1 MSDISKAIV
10 VLGATGIVLKTIWSW
25 SRSATRGLPYPPGP
39 KPKPI
44 IGNMLDI
51 PQSFP
56 WLTYSDWA
64 KQYGDIMHITILGA
78 HIIVINS
85 ADIATEILEK
95 RSGNYSSRPD
105 IPVMHMNGWMMNMGL
120 KGYNDEW
127 RKDRRILHQ
136 RFRRDAAPSLY
147 PIELAKTQELLL
159 NLLDTP
165 NDFTTHFKTFPTSIM
180 MYLLYGHQISAHD
193 PLVEITYE
201 ALGMFSGSV
210 VPGTLIVN
218 VFPFLQHFP
227 AWFPGLVALNEL
239 CARSRLLL
247 GKMQDIPFYSPKKHM
262 ADDNAVPSWVSEL
275 LERTGDGA
283 VPENNIKALGAI
295 TLADCKFPALLDFSC
310 AYVALQTLS
319 ALRAFIHM
327 MVLHPDIQ
335 DKVQAEIDAVV
346 GDKRLPNFDDR
357 NSLPYIDAL
366 YRELIRFQGP
376 APLGIPHS
384 LSEDDVYNGFFIP
397 KGSTIMYNQWAMCR
411 DERVYP
417 NPQEF
422 KPERF
427 IAPDGTLITENF
439 PPTYG
444 FGRRA
449 CAGRSMADASI
460 WIAIASILA
469 VFRIS
474 KAKDSVGN
482 TIEVPDE
489 YIDGLVTAPVPF
501 ECAIVPRSEAS
512 RKLVTE
518 TPLLKLHSNP
528 MHYDEKVHGP
538 INS

>member
-1 MSDISKAIV
+1 MSDVVRALA
-10 VLGATGIVLKTIWSW
+10 VLGITGVLLKTILD
-25 SRSATRGLPYPPGP
+25 RRNFTRGLPYPPGP

-44 IGNMLDI
+44 IGNALDI
-51 PQSFP
+51 PPTLP

-64 KQYGDIMHITILGA
+64 KHYGDIMHITILSA

-85 ADIATEILEK
+85 VEVATEILEK

-127 RKDRRILHQ
+127 RRDRRILHQ

-147 PIELAKTQELLL
+147 PVELAKTQELLI
-159 NLLDTP
+159 NLLETP
-165 NDFTTHFKTFPTSIM
+165 NDFTTHFKTYPTSIM

-218 VFPFLQHFP
+218 VFPFLRHFP
-227 AWFPGLVALNEL
+227 PWFPGLRALNDL

-247 GKMQDIPFYSPKKHM
+247 GKMQDIPFYSVKKHM

-275 LERTGDGA
+275 LERTGDEA
-283 VPENNIKALGAI
+283 VPEKQYQG
-295 TLADCKFPALLDFSC
+295 
-310 AYVALQTLS
+310 TLS

-335 DKVQAEIDAVV
+335 AKAQAEIDAVI

-357 NSLPYIDAL
+357 ESLPYIDAL
-366 YRELIRFQGP
+366 YREIMRFHGP
-376 APLGIPHS
+376 APLGVPHAS
-384 LSEDDVYNGFFIP
+384 SEDDVYNGFFIP

-411 DERVYP
+411 DERIYP
-417 NPQEF
+417 SPEEF

-427 IAPDGTLITENF
+427 IAADGSLIRENF

-449 CAGRSMADASI
+449 CAGKSMADNSV
-460 WIAIASILA
+460 WIAMASILA
-469 VFRIS
+469 VFQMG
-474 KAKDSVGN
+474 KAKDSAGN
-482 TIEVPDE
+482 IIEVPDE
-489 YIDGLVTAPVPF
+489 YIDGLVTAPVAF
-501 ECAIVPRSEAS
+501 ECAITPRSEAA
-512 RKLVTE
+512 RKLITE
-518 TPLLKLHSNP
+518 TPPLKLHSNP
-528 MHYDEKVHGP
+528 MYYDEKAHGP
-538 INS
+538 INL

>member
-1 MSDISKAIV
+1 MSDIAKVIAV
-10 VLGATGIVLKTIWSW
+10 VGITGVVLKTILDRT
-25 SRSATRGLPYPPGP
+25 RSATRGLPYPPGP
-39 KPKPI
+39 KAKPI

-51 PQSFP
+51 PQTLP
-56 WLTYSDWA
+56 WLTYSEWA
-64 KQYGDIMHITILGA
+64 KRYGDIMHVTILGA

-85 ADIATEILEK
+85 AEIATELLEK

-136 RFRRDAAPSLY
+136 RFRRDAAPTLH
-147 PIELAKTQELLL
+147 PIELAKTQELLI
-159 NLLDTP
+159 NLLETP

-218 VFPFLQHFP
+218 VFPFLRHFP
-227 AWFPGLVALNEL
+227 PWFPGLVALNDL

-247 GKMQDIPFYSPKKHM
+247 GKMQDIPFYSVKKHM

-275 LERTGDGA
+275 LERTGDAA

-295 TLADCKFPALLDFSC
+295 TLAA
-310 AYVALQTLS
+310 AMETTLS

-327 MVLHPDIQ
+327 MVLHPEIQ
-335 DKVQAEIDAVV
+335 DKAQAEIDAVV

-357 NSLPYIDAL
+357 ESLPYIDAL
-366 YRELIRFQGP
+366 YRELMRFHGP
-376 APLGIPHS
+376 APLGVPHS
-384 LSEDDVYNGFFIP
+384 SSEDDVYNGFFIP
-397 KGSTIMYNQWAMCR
+397 AGSTIMYNQWAMCR

-417 NPQEF
+417 NPEEF

-427 IAPDGTLITENF
+427 IAADGSLITENF

-449 CAGRSMADASI
+449 CAGKSMADASV

-469 VFRIS
+469 VFRMS
-474 KAKDSVGN
+474 KAKDSAGN
-482 TIEVPDE
+482 IIEVPDE
-489 YIDGLVTAPVPF
+489 YIDGLVTAPVSF
-501 ECAIVPRSEAS
+501 ECAIVPRSEAAK
-512 RKLVTE
+512 KLITE
-518 TPLLKLHSNP
+518 TPPLKLHSNP
-528 MHYDEKVHGP
+528 MYYDETVHGP
-538 INS
+538 IHP

>member
-1 MSDISKAIV
+1 MSDIAKAIAVLGITGV
-10 VLGATGIVLKTIWSW
+10 VLKAVLDRRNS
-25 SRSATRGLPYPPGP
+25 TRGLPYPPGP
-39 KPKPI
+39 KAKPV

-51 PQSFP
+51 PQSLP
-56 WLTYSDWA
+56 WLTYADWA
-64 KQYGDIMHITILGA
+64 KRYGDIMHITILGA

-85 ADIATEILEK
+85 VEIATELLEK

-127 RKDRRILHQ
+127 RRDRRILHQ

-147 PIELAKTQELLL
+147 PIELAKTQE
-159 NLLDTP
+159 
-165 NDFTTHFKTFPTSIM
+165 FYPTSIM

-218 VFPFLQHFP
+218 VFPFLRHFP
-227 AWFPGLVALNEL
+227 PWFPGLVALNEL
-239 CARSRLLL
+239 CARSRVLL
-247 GKMQDIPFYSPKKHM
+247 GKMQDIPFYSVKKHM
-262 ADDNAVPSWVSEL
+262 ADEKAVPSWVSEL
-275 LERTGDGA
+275 LERTGDEA

-295 TLADCKFPALLDFSC
+295 TLAA
-310 AYVALQTLS
+310 AMETTLS

-335 DKVQAEIDAVV
+335 EKAQAELDAVV

-357 NSLPYIDAL
+357 ESLPYIDAL
-366 YRELIRFQGP
+366 YREIMRLHGP
-376 APLGIPHS
+376 APLGVPHS
-384 LSEDDVYNGFFIP
+384 SSEDDVFNGFFIP

-411 DERVYP
+411 DERIYP
-417 NPQEF
+417 DPEAF

-427 IAPDGTLITENF
+427 IDADGSLITENF

-449 CAGRSMADASI
+449 CAGKSMADNSV
-460 WIAIASILA
+460 WIAIASILS
-469 VFRIS
+469 VFRIT
-474 KAKDSVGN
+474 KAKDSAGN
-482 TIEVPDE
+482 IIEVPDE

-501 ECAIVPRSEAS
+501 DCAMAPRTEAA
-512 RKLVTE
+512 RKLITE
-518 TPLLKLHSNP
+518 TPPLKLHSNP
-528 MHYDEKVHGP
+528 MYYDEKVHGP
-538 INS
+538 INP